1 LKILP
6 SNQSLILAG
15 EPGGP
20 RVRSASGGAALQ
32 RLTILT
38 ARQDSTVVVQADY
51 FSPDEA
57 SQFDSRLPVQSGSA
71 FSTPALD
78 APAFDAPALDAPAA
92 EGTNFP
98 TPSRA
103 AKMSSYLNPIEL
115 YTRTQRGLKDSS
127 KPALLDVLA

>member
-20 RVRSASGGAALQ
+20 RARPPAGGASLQ

-51 FSPDEA
+51 FSHDEA
-57 SQFDSRLPVQSGSA
+57 LPFDSANDTVASGSA
-71 FSTPALD
+71 NYP
-78 APAFDAPALDAPAA
+78 P
-92 EGTNFP
+92 
-98 TPSRA
+98 PSRA
-103 AKMSSYLNPIEL
+103 ATGLAATTLAATSRNATISSYLNPIEL
-115 YTRTQRGLKDSS
+115 YTRTQRGLNDTPR
-127 KPALLDVLA
+127 PALLDVLA